1 MSVSIQSH
9 TSKRTNFQF
18 TAKYQGSNLALA
30 GRRAAVSDKTPSQVT
45 TMLPTR
51 SSSSGEPRKPSKSY
65 DVQQLALSHCLP
77 CLSARPHVISTSI
90 NVRQLTPFH
99 RLPCLSDRKRK
110 AKKFTDVQQH
120 ALHLHLPPLSNGLS
134 NLLASPN
141 PTHRPMKTRT
151 IMGLHLHP
159 FASRLGFWLTCVSL
173 LTPLAVIDVPPLC
186 LTSRT

>member
-1 MSVSIQSH
+1 MSASIQSH

-45 TMLPTR
+45 TMPPTR
-51 SSSSGEPRKPSKSY
+51 SESSSSGEPRKPSKSY
-65 DVQQLALSHCLP
+65 NVQQLALSHCLP

-120 ALHLHLPPLSNGLS
+120 ALHLHLPPLSNGPS

-141 PTHRPMKTRT
+141 PIRRPMKTRM
-151 IMGLHLHP
+151 IMGHCLHP
-159 FASRLGFWLTCVSL
+159 LASRLSF
-173 LTPLAVIDVPPLC
+173 
-186 LTSRT
+186 